1 MGNPLAVSLP
11 TKVSHQDSGVLKS
24 PFFPQVS
31 QNWFPVSERLL
42 ATGVL
47 AMSLPLGI
55 VCGQGISPQ
64 FVVIIRSMDISHGVY
79 LPHVPAMNAIM
90 DFSSQMFIAKSV
102 TKINDSEDQT
112 YEHHVPIFSKV
123 CY

>member
-11 TKVSHQDSGVLKS
+11 TKVSHQDYGVLKS
-24 PFFPQVS
+24 RFFPQVS

-64 FVVIIRSMDISHGVY
+64 FVVIIRSMNISYGVY

-90 DFSSQMFIAKSV
+90 DFRSQMFIAKSV
-102 TKINDSEDQT
+102 RKKNKQ
-112 YEHHVPIFSKV
+112 F
-123 CY
+123 

>member
-1 MGNPLAVSLP
+1 M
-11 TKVSHQDSGVLKS
+11 
-24 PFFPQVS
+24 S

-64 FVVIIRSMDISHGVY
+64 FVVILCCLTFKDELFGEGCFDGVAASCQLVLY
-79 LPHVPAMNAIM
+79 DVNEVN
-90 DFSSQMFIAKSV
+90 K
-102 TKINDSEDQT
+102 
-112 YEHHVPIFSKV
+112 
-123 CY
+123 